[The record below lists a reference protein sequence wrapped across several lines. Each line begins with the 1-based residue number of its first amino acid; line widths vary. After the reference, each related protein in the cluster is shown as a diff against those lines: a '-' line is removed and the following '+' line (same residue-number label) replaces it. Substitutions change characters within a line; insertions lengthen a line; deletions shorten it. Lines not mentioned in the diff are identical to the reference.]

1 MKCIV
6 VTPEKTEIDREASF
20 VVVPLYDGEYGIG
33 RGHAPVVARIGAG
46 ELRITSAEE
55 GNAAF
60 FIEGGFLEVSGETVS
75 ILTDRILLPEQVTL
89 EEAKSRLQKAKEL
102 PQSNSDLAAIKE
114 KAMTGARG
122 MLFAAQKW
130 GKK

>member
-6 VTPEKTEIDREASF
+6 VTPERTEIDREASF

-33 RGHAPVVARIGAG
+33 KGHTPVVARIGAG

-75 ILTDRILLPEQVTL
+75 ILTDRDLLPEQVTL
-89 EEAKSRLQKAKEL
+89 EEAESRLQEAKGL
-102 PQSNSDLAAIKE
+102 PQSNPDLAAMKE

-130 GKK
+130 SKK